1 MMGFELGKNS
11 INNMAGIDD
20 RLIDI
25 AELAIT
31 LSPIDFGI
39 PSSGGLRSTED
50 QAALYTSG
58 KSKCDGRT
66 NKSYHQT
73 GKAIDVYGYVDGKA
87 SWDTLHLTTIATAML
102 QSSAQLGYELKWGGL
117 WKSWQDMPHFELRD

>member
-1 MMGFELGKNS
+1 MTFQLGKNS
-11 INNMAGIDD
+11 MKNMEGIDD

-31 LSPIDFGI
+31 LSPVDFGI
-39 PSSGGLRSTED
+39 PSTGGFRSTQD
-50 QAALYTSG
+50 QAELYASG
-58 KSKCDGRT
+58 KSKCDGTT

-73 GKAIDVYGYVDGKA
+73 GKALDVFAYVDGKA

-102 QSSAQLGYELKWGGL
+102 QSASQLGTELQWAGL
-117 WKSWQDMPHFELRD
+117 WRSWQDLPHFQIKD

>member
-1 MMGFELGKNS
+1 MTFQLGTNSMKN
-11 INNMAGIDD
+11 MEGIDD

-25 AELAIT
+25 AELAIK

-39 PSSGGLRSTED
+39 PSTGGFRSTQD
-50 QAALYTSG
+50 QAELYASG
-58 KSKCDGRT
+58 KSKCDGST

-73 GKAIDVYGYVDGKA
+73 GKALDVFAYVDGKA

-102 QSSAQLGYELKWGGL
+102 QSASQLGTELQWAGL
-117 WKSWQDMPHFELRD
+117 WRSWQDLPHFQVVD

>member
-1 MMGFELGKNS
+1 MTFQLGTNSMKN
-11 INNMAGIDD
+11 MEGIDD

-25 AELAIT
+25 AELAIK

-39 PSSGGLRSTED
+39 PSTGGFRSTQD
-50 QAALYTSG
+50 QAELYASG
-58 KSKCDGRT
+58 KSKCDGST

-73 GKAIDVYGYVDGKA
+73 GKALDVFAYVDGKA

-102 QSSAQLGYELKWGGL
+102 QSASQLGIELQWGGL
-117 WKSWQDMPHFELRD
+117 WRSWQDLPHFQVVD

>member
-1 MMGFELGKNS
+1 MGFQLGKNS
-11 INNMAGIDD
+11 MKNMENIDD

-25 AELAIT
+25 AELAIK

-39 PSSGGLRSTED
+39 PSNGGFRSTQD
-50 QAALYTSG
+50 QAELYASG
-58 KSKCDGRT
+58 KSKCDGTT

-73 GKAIDVYGYVDGKA
+73 GKALDVFAYDDGKA

-102 QSSAQLGYELKWGGL
+102 QSASQLGIELQWGGL
-117 WKSWQDMPHFELRD
+117 WRSWQDLPHFQIKD

>member
-1 MMGFELGKNS
+1 MKN
-11 INNMAGIDD
+11 MEGIDD

-25 AELAIT
+25 AELAIA
-31 LSPIDFGI
+31 LSPIDFGV
-39 PSSGGLRSTED
+39 PSSGGFRSTQD
-50 QAALYTSG
+50 QAELYTSG

-73 GKAIDVYGYVDGKA
+73 GKALDVFAYVDGKA

-102 QSSAQLGYELKWGGL
+102 QSASQLGIELQWGGL
-117 WKSWQDMPHFELRD
+117 WRSWKDMPHFQIKD

>member
-1 MMGFELGKNS
+1 MTFQLGKNS
-11 INNMAGIDD
+11 MKNMEGIDD

-39 PSSGGLRSTED
+39 PSSGGFRSTQD
-50 QAALYTSG
+50 QSELYTSG
-58 KSKCDGRT
+58 KSKCDGT
-66 NKSYHQT
+66 AKKSYHQT
-73 GKAIDVYGYVDGKA
+73 GKALDVFAYVDGKA

-102 QSSAQLGYELKWGGL
+102 QSASQLGIELQWGGL
-117 WKSWQDMPHFELRD
+117 WRSWKDMPHFQIKD

>member
-1 MMGFELGKNS
+1 MTFQLGTNSMKN
-11 INNMAGIDD
+11 MEGIDD

-39 PSSGGLRSTED
+39 PSSGGFRSTQD
-50 QAALYTSG
+50 QAELYTSG
-58 KSKCDGRT
+58 KSKCDGTT

-73 GKAIDVYGYVDGKA
+73 GKALDVFAYVDGKA
-87 SWDTLHLTTIATAML
+87 SWDALYLTTIATAML
-102 QSSAQLGYELKWGGL
+102 QSASQLGIELQWGGL
-117 WKSWQDMPHFELRD
+117 WRSWQDLPHFQIKD

>member
-1 MMGFELGKNS
+1 MSFELGKNS
-11 INNMAGIDD
+11 LKNMEGIDD

-31 LSPIDFGI
+31 LSPIDFGV
-39 PSSGGLRSTED
+39 PSSGGFRSTQD
-50 QAALYTSG
+50 QAELYTSG

-73 GKAIDVYGYVDGKA
+73 GKALDVFAYVDGKA

-102 QSSAQLGYELKWGGL
+102 QSASQLGIELQWGGL
-117 WKSWQDMPHFELRD
+117 WRSWQDLPHFQIKD

>member
-1 MMGFELGKNS
+1 MGFELGKNS

-73 GKAIDVYGYVDGKA
+73 GRAIDVYGYVDGKA
-87 SWDTLHLTTIATAML
+87 SWDKLHLTTIATAML
-102 QSSAQLGYELKWGGL
+102 QASAQLGYELKWGGL

>member
-1 MMGFELGKNS
+1 MFKLGANS
-11 INNMAGIDD
+11 INHMVGIDD

-31 LSPIDFGI
+31 ISPIDFGI
-39 PSSGGLRSTED
+39 PSSGGFRSTED

-66 NKSYHQT
+66 NKSYHQS

-87 SWDTLHLTTIATAML
+87 SWDKFHLTTIATAML
-102 QSSAQLGYELKWGGL
+102 QASAQLGYELKWGGL
-117 WKSWQDMPHFELRD
+117 WKSWQDMPHFEIKD

>member
-1 MMGFELGKNS
+1 MSFQLGKNS
-11 INNMAGIDD
+11 MKNMEGIDD

-25 AELAIT
+25 AELAIA
-31 LSPIDFGI
+31 LSPIDFGV
-39 PSSGGLRSTED
+39 PSSGGFRSTQD
-50 QAALYTSG
+50 QAELYTSG

-73 GKAIDVYGYVDGKA
+73 GKALDVFAYVDGKA

-102 QSSAQLGYELKWGGL
+102 QSASQLGIELQWGGL
-117 WKSWQDMPHFELRD
+117 WRSWQDLPHFQIKD

>member
-1 MMGFELGKNS
+1 MGFELGKNS

-73 GKAIDVYGYVDGKA
+73 GKALDVFAYVDGKA

-102 QSSAQLGYELKWGGL
+102 QSASQLGIELQWGGL
-117 WKSWQDMPHFELRD
+117 WRSWKDMPHFQIKD

>member
-1 MMGFELGKNS
+1 MTFQLGTNSMKN
-11 INNMAGIDD
+11 MEGIDD

-25 AELAIT
+25 AELAIK

-39 PSSGGLRSTED
+39 PSTGGFRSTQD
-50 QAALYTSG
+50 QAELYASG
-58 KSKCDGRT
+58 KSKCDGST

-73 GKAIDVYGYVDGKA
+73 GKALDVFAYVDGKA

-102 QSSAQLGYELKWGGL
+102 QSASQLGIELQWGGL
-117 WKSWQDMPHFELRD
+117 WRSWQDLPHFQIKD